1 MEEKTKKRFLIF
13 GIITVIVIVFSALAV
28 IRKDNSRKARRLSMS
43 SVEIQ
48 EKPKPKTDLAYQL
61 AKIDSGEFVFRYDPQ
76 ISIFNKLLTKL
87 DSYYIENKQEIFD
100 ASVAGQNMLKKR
112 GIRVKLQ
119 FVMGGLANIYPYKIP
134 NQEYIKIL
142 STYVTLQSNGNSHSQ
157 AIAGLK
163 ALIKMRIET
172 RGRRTSITPF

>member
-13 GIITVIVIVFSALAV
+13 GIITVIVIVFLALAV

-48 EKPKPKTDLAYQL
+48 EKPKTDLAYQL
-61 AKIDSGEFVFRYDPQ
+61 AIIDSGEFVFRYDPQ

-112 GIRVKLQ
+112 GIRVRLQ
-119 FVMGGLANIYPYKIP
+119 FVMGGLTNIYPYKIP
-134 NQEYIKIL
+134 NQKYIKIL
-142 STYVTLQSNGNSHSQ
+142 STYVTLLSNGNSHSQ

-163 ALIKMRIET
+163 ALIKMRIKT
-172 RGRRTSITPF
+172 SGRRTLITPF